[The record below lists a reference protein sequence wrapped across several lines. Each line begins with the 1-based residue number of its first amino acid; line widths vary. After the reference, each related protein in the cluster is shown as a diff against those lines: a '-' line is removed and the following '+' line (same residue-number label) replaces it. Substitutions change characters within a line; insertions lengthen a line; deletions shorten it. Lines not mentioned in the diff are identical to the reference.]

1 MELTANY
8 KLCTNLIFNWEVS
21 PLDDVPASFV
31 PFGINPKI
39 CATLSSKMLSVLLE
53 IQTFQMSLQF
63 GYPSTRKALR
73 MQDCFH
79 FSIFFSVILMKF
91 INKCGRVGFKLVD
104 SQHELLLNYLL
115 FCCVW
120 FFVFFFTP
128 LSDLYFV
135 LNLGLFFDNMES

>member
-63 GYPSTRKALR
+63 GYPSTRKALH

-120 FFVFFFTP
+120 FFVFFLHRFLIFT
-128 LSDLYFV
+128 
-135 LNLGLFFDNMES
+135 LFLI